1 MIQDIFSRGAQLML
15 MMGMM
20 KWVQNIM
27 KSVYAETSSQ
37 APAALEVI
45 RFADV

>member
-20 KWVQNIM
+20 KWVQNIIQYSNI
-27 KSVYAETSSQ
+27 KFPGRIAQ
-37 APAALEVI
+37 AS
-45 RFADV
+45 RFG